1 MSTHGAKGQAMCK
14 NIKFELGL
22 RSVNIDHS

>member
-1 MSTHGAKGQAMCK
+1 MSTQDPKGQAMCK